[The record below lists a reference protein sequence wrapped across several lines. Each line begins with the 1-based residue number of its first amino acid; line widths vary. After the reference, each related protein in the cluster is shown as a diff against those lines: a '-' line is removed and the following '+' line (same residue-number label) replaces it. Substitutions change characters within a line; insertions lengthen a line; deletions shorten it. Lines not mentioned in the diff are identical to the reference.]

1 MFLLISHEKFVPKL
15 EDATAEG
22 QQLCKESPSIYTL
35 SFSSSLKIDILWST
49 DL

>member
-1 MFLLISHEKFVPKL
+1 MFLLISQEKFVSKL

-22 QQLCKESPSIYTL
+22 QQLYKDFPVFINV